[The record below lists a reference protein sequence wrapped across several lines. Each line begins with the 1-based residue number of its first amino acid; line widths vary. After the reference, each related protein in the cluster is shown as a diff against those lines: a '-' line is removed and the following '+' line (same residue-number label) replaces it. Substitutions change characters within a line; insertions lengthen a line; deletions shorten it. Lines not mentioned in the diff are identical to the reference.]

1 MNYVI
6 KQTAVFSDWLL
17 GLKDVQGQTRI
28 LARIKLATMGNFGD
42 CKPIGD
48 GLSEM
53 RIDVGPGYRVY
64 CGQVGA
70 VVYLLINGG
79 DKNSQKRDIA
89 RAKLFWASVKG
100 GDYEEAED

>member
-1 MNYVI
+1 MKYVI
-6 KQTAVFSDWLL
+6 KRTVDFSDWLF
-17 GLKDVQGQTRI
+17 GLKDIQGQTRI
-28 LARIKLATMGNFGD
+28 LSRIKLAGMGNFGD

-64 CGQVGA
+64 FGQIGS

-79 DKNSQKRDIA
+79 DKKSQSRDIA
-89 RAKLFWASVKG
+89 RAKLFWAGVKG
-100 GDYEEAED
+100 GDYEETEN